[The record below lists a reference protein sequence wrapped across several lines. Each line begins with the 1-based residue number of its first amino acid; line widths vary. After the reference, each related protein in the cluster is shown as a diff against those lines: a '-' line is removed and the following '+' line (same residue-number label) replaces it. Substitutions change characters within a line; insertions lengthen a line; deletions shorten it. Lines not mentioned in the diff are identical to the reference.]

1 MFTPIYFMVL
11 VICFFLVSGHHYNLL
26 SYLPSVH
33 LLAILV
39 DCIHIISTAFYST
52 LRAII
57 YVRSLGLDKLTNA
70 FGLTALAM
78 GLGVFIGT
86 TAGGILNDLTGD
98 YTASFAF
105 AGICIIVAGA
115 LKLLLPYLMRRVAA
129 VRK

>member
-11 VICFFLVSGHHYNLL
+11 VICFFLVSGHHYNLRPPPL
-26 SYLPSVH
+26 IIWV
-33 LLAILV
+33 AILV
-39 DCIHIISTAFYST
+39 DCIHIISIAFYST